1 MSGFPLAST
10 LLVLVCKEENNH
22 FRQYLPKD
30 QNSIKKKK
38 RNKEAAR
45 MSKRGR
51 ERNHQNEEVIP
62 LVIRNRSKVTMVEIH
77 LPMGEWIIKITGGKQ
92 GCATLTSV
100 CHRLVEFLERQ
111 QFGFITAVRDCTH
124 LFGVWIL
131 QPPKKGKLNSLLL
144 PSCAKKQK
152 TTAARAVNRYQ

>member
-1 MSGFPLAST
+1 MNVLPLPSP
-10 LLVLVCKEENNH
+10 LLVLFPEENSQSGLCKRSK
-22 FRQYLPKD
+22 FSKKETGRQQKHE
-30 QNSIKKKK
+30 QE
-38 RNKEAAR
+38 RE
-45 MSKRGR
+45 R

-62 LVIRNRSKVTMVEIH
+62 LVIRNRSTVTIAEIH
-77 LPMGEWIIKITGGKQ
+77 LPMGEWIIKITSGKQ

-111 QFGFITAVRDCTH
+111 QFGFITVVHDCTH